1 MNPEEF
7 PDIEVT
13 PLLFLQPFR
22 IKLEDNPDYD
32 YFLIFDRGSM
42 ISCRVSRCFGYRGDA
57 TFYFWGV
64 RHRVIFASE
73 EQLMHLCEEGTLT
86 GALDYT
92 VLKFGLGF
100 ASVSDFASVSEA
112 LFVCAYSKGF
122 QCCKVFKVP
131 QMPRCKIISLNSL
144 FKELSSGKHH
154 RDSSPVRTEMNATG
168 NDQ

>member
-7 PDIEVT
+7 PEIEVT

-22 IKLEDNPDYD
+22 IKLEDNPDYE

-42 ISCRVSRCFGYRGDA
+42 ISCRVSRRLGYRGDA

-64 RHRVIFASE
+64 RHRMIIASE
-73 EQLMHLCEEGTLT
+73 EELIHLCEEDTLN
-86 GALDYT
+86 GALDYAT
-92 VLKFGLGF
+92 LKFGLGF
-100 ASVSDFASVSEA
+100 ASVSDFTSVSEA
-112 LFVCAYSKGF
+112 LFVYAYSKGF
-122 QCCKVFKVP
+122 QRCKVFKVP

-144 FKELSSGKHH
+144 FKELSSVKHH
-154 RDSSPVRTEMNATG
+154 RDSSPVRREVDATG